1 MIIKKF
7 CYLLSALLLLLLLPM
22 ETFAREMDAG
32 NPMETG
38 PNSQQQN
45 LLLIP
50 SETDELGS
58 ITIKLEDSSKN
69 LPKEGVSIAVVQV
82 ADVVNGEFVLKNEF
96 ESTKVNLNHIQTV
109 SELEEA
115 SRKLESVETKQK
127 ALITTDHTG
136 TASLSELPTGVYLIY
151 AVDTA
156 QYDKITSALVSIPT
170 FDDMDGLMDYA
181 IEIFPK
187 HVPAP
192 EKASIVKT
200 GVNDHVIGYMGALV
214 FSFAAAIFVMIV
226 ITKKAPKIKQKK

>member
-22 ETFAREMDAG
+22 ETFAGEMDAG

-82 ADVVNGEFVLKNEF
+82 ADAVNGEFVLKNEF
-96 ESTKVNLNHIQTV
+96 ESTKVNLNLIQTV

-115 SRKLESVETKQK
+115 SRKL
-127 ALITTDHTG
+127 
-136 TASLSELPTGVYLIY
+136 
-151 AVDTA
+151 
-156 QYDKITSALVSIPT
+156 
-170 FDDMDGLMDYA
+170 
-181 IEIFPK
+181 
-187 HVPAP
+187 
-192 EKASIVKT
+192 
-200 GVNDHVIGYMGALV
+200 
-214 FSFAAAIFVMIV
+214 
-226 ITKKAPKIKQKK
+226 